1 MLAVKSVINLS
12 STLPIRLMLVIK
24 AKNFSFAVLP
34 MLKRRDLRLPYG
46 VVTLAQSLFEHLF
59 DATQLAIFSPNQ
71 SDFIKNPYRSFVTS
85 QHSFFL
91 QLIDVQHLIYLDC
104 EVFQRLPCPY
114 YEVFQHLPCP
124 YYEVSRPHPSPLIV
138 VSRPHPF
145 PLIVASRPHP
155 SLSSEVAQPQ
165 PSPTIEVAQPPLSL

>member
-24 AKNFSFAVLP
+24 AKHFSFAVLP

-91 QLIDVQHLIYLDC
+91 QLIDVQHLTKKSTTT
-104 EVFQRLPCPY
+104 R
-114 YEVFQHLPCP
+114 
-124 YYEVSRPHPSPLIV
+124 RIV
-138 VSRPHPF
+138 QLGWKVLNRKSKTEIQISGNF
-145 PLIVASRPHP
+145 
-155 SLSSEVAQPQ
+155 
-165 PSPTIEVAQPPLSL
+165 